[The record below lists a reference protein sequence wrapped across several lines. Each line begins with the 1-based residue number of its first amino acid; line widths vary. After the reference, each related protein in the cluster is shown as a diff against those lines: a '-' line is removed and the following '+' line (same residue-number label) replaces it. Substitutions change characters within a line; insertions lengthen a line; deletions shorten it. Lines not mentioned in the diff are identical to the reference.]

1 MAKKTYSF
9 KGSEKIV
16 EKARKKA
23 KELENKSLSLKVEEL
38 LEQYSKNKSKKI
50 NHETIR
56 YRNKLS
62 KGELRR

>member
-23 KELENKSLSLKVEEL
+23 KKLENKSLSLKVEEL
-38 LEQYSKNKSKKI
+38 LEQYSKKKLKNKS
-50 NHETIR
+50 HD
-56 YRNKLS
+56 
-62 KGELRR
+62 

>member
-16 EKARKKA
+16 ERARKKA

-38 LEQYSKNKSKKI
+38 LEQYSKGKNKKQY
-50 NHETIR
+50 N
-56 YRNKLS
+56 
-62 KGELRR
+62 G